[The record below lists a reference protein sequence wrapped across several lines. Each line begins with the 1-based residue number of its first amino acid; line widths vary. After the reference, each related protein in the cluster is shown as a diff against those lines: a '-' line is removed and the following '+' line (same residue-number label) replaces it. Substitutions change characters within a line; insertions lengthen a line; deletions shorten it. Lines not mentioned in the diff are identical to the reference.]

1 MKVLISNNM
10 TIKFSTLIATLALC
24 LAELPRSSTAAD
36 RLPDLGMAWL
46 SDLTIDN
53 TTDGRR
59 LLCFTTIIV
68 NIGAGAFELHG
79 KRASTPFPANLRSH
93 SSLADSSNRRELL
106 SIARFNPSTVSHLS
120 MAASIAAESRPVVP
134 IAISK

>member
-1 MKVLISNNM
+1 MKVPISNDM

-59 LLCFTTIIV
+59 LLRFTTIIV

-79 KRASTPFPANLRSH
+79 KRASTLDPDMDVTQRVYNDTGGCR
-93 SSLADSSNRRELL
+93 D
-106 SIARFNPSTVSHLS
+106 IVTTG
-120 MAASIAAESRPVVP
+120 
-134 IAISK
+134 